1 MNEVRSFNSRLDPL
15 QAAVLR
21 VKLAHLD
28 DWNARRK
35 AIAAQYRVGLADCG
49 LGLPQVPAFAD
60 PVWHLFVVRHP
71 RRDELQKR
79 LAERGVGSLI
89 HYPIP
94 PHRQAAYA
102 DAGFAPGDFPL
113 ANMQAEQVLSLPM
126 GPHLSRADADEVVQ
140 RVREAVAE

>member
-1 MNEVRSFNSRLDPL
+1 M
-15 QAAVLR
+15 
-21 VKLAHLD
+21 
-28 DWNARRK
+28 
-35 AIAAQYRVGLADCG
+35 
-49 LGLPQVPAFAD
+49 LPQVPAFAD

-89 HYPIP
+89 HYPLP

-102 DAGFAPGDFPL
+102 DAGFQPGDFPL
-113 ANMQAEQVLSLPM
+113 ANAQAEQVLSLPM

-140 RVREAVAE
+140 RVREAAAE